1 MASLLEPVLESVEE
15 RSAECAA
22 LRPVT
27 PQPVPAMRVMRPGRR
42 RDSQL
47 DRISSSICE
56 RAVRLQLGE
65 LPRLVRLSMAREFR
79 PKLADLK
86 EQIKTDILSLSVE

>member
-1 MASLLEPVLESVEE
+1 MATLRESALASTEE
-15 RSAECAA
+15 RSSECAE
-22 LRPVT
+22 LRPAE
-27 PQPVPAMRVMRPGRR
+27 PQPAPELRVVRNSRR

-47 DRISSSICE
+47 DRISSRICE
-56 RAVRLQLGE
+56 RAVKVQLGE

-79 PKLADLK
+79 PKLADLR